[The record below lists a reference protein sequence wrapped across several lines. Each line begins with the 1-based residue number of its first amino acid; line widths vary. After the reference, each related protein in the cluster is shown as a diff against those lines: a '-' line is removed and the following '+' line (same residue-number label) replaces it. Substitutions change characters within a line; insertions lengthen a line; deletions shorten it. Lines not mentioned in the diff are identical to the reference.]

1 MQEKYSVI
9 DQLNK
14 ELKMIDHFDNND
26 VYNAFEK
33 FVSNKSGLISLIEF
47 GGLHYEYVRFSLVYK
62 DTLFE
67 DAIELILCMF
77 NQAYVKNKEEC
88 IKVLENHYQSIVN
101 GLASHMQNAWGQ
113 ISRKES
119 GRSDLFVKE
128 SFKLV
133 GDLIENTIKPYIF
146 LFDDLRAVNRGKVP
160 KRNKFGVAVNN
171 LITVE
176 ETFKGIYCDLILGI
190 KISDWRNIADHGGY
204 FYQDKDNITIQYG
217 ENKITTR
224 NITIKELEMLLY
236 VIDLIT
242 YVHKTAFTL
251 IEIDHMEDIAE
262 VSKSLIKTCNSL
274 KDDVLCQIAETSY
287 AFNMELRDIDWE
299 EKYVEVEIKG
309 NNMTKDHLVKYI
321 SCIFSLVEKD
331 FKIFFYNNGKVQYN
345 SVFNN
350 NQIEIYKFKI

>member
-1 MQEKYSVI
+1 MKEKSDVI
-9 DQLNK
+9 EQLNK

-26 VYNAFEK
+26 VYDAFKK
-33 FVSNKSGLISLIEF
+33 FVSNKAGLRRLVES
-47 GGLHYEYVRFSLVYK
+47 GGLHYEYIRFSLVFSG
-62 DTLFE
+62 TLFE
-67 DAIELILCMF
+67 DGIELILRMF

-88 IKVLENHYQSIVN
+88 IKVLENHNQSIVN

-119 GRSDLFVKE
+119 DRYDLFVKE

-133 GDLIENTIKPYIF
+133 GDLIENTIKPYILF
-146 LFDDLRAVNRGKVP
+146 FDDLRAVNKGNIP
-160 KRNKFGVAVNN
+160 KKNKFGVAVNN
-171 LITVE
+171 LIAVE

-204 FYQDKDNITIQYG
+204 FYQDKDNIAIQYG
-217 ENKITTR
+217 ENKVTTG

-251 IEIDHMEDIAE
+251 IKIDHMEDIVE

-274 KDDVLCQIAETSY
+274 RDDILCQIAETSH
-287 AFNMELRDIDWE
+287 AFNMELRDINWE

-309 NNMTKDHLVKYI
+309 KDITKDQLVKYI
-321 SCIFSLVEKD
+321 SCIFCLAGKD
-331 FKIFFYNNGKVQYN
+331 FKISFYNNGKVQYT
-345 SVFNN
+345 SAFHN
-350 NQIEIYKFKI
+350 NQIEIYKFII